1 MMTTPSCVFD
11 KSITRWIEEQQQPW
25 GRLKYKLIQANLS
38 RHLGQQG
45 EPLRVLDAGG
55 GNGFDTFFLAE
66 QGHIVDLV
74 DYSQEMLEQ
83 AAQRAAEVGLGQ
95 QIHIHEADLAALPSL
110 FRGVQFDIVL
120 CHHVIQYVEDARSLL
135 ESLVTLLKPG
145 GILSLVTINPY
156 SIPYHAAFL
165 RRDLVKALALVGAR
179 TVRTYIFD
187 AEMTTYSAEEIS
199 ALLVG
204 LGCCIEAD
212 YGIRCMCDY
221 WGNNELKS
229 DPAILEQIERL
240 EFALTDEFPYK
251 LLARNLQIIARKL

>member
-1 MMTTPSCVFD
+1 MTTLPDVFD
-11 KSITRWIEEQQQPW
+11 RSMARWLDEQQQPW

-38 RHLGQQG
+38 KHLPQ
-45 EPLRVLDAGG
+45 ERPLRVLDAGG

-83 AAQRAAEVGLGQ
+83 AARRVAEVGLEQ
-95 QIHIHEADLAALPSL
+95 RIHVHEADLTALPNL
-110 FRGVQFDIVL
+110 FGGIQFDVVL

-135 ESLVTLLKPG
+135 ESLVGLLKPG
-145 GILSLVTINPY
+145 GILSLVTINRY

-165 RRDLVKALALVGAR
+165 RRDLAGALVLVDAR

-187 AEMTTYSAEEIS
+187 AEMTAYSAEEIS
-199 ALLVG
+199 ALLVRLECAVEG
-204 LGCCIEAD
+204 D

-229 DPAILEQIERL
+229 DPMVFEQIEQL
-240 EFALTDEFPYK
+240 EFALTNRFPYK
-251 LLARNLQIIARKL
+251 LLARNLQVIARKL